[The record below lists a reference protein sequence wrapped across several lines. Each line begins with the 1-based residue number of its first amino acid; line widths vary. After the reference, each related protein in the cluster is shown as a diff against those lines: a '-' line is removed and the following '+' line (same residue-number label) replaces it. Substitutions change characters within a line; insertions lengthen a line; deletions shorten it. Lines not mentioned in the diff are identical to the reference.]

1 MSGFSFGGIS
11 VNSKKHT
18 LKLNIIDNPLLLD
31 RSDSFATYNKVPVVL
46 VDEPYEELQLQAI
59 EKFLKHCGLH
69 KFKIVC
75 AINCKITK
83 DNIQKDQKEGVI
95 SFYESNCSDFDKYI
109 SKQAPIITVGSAI
122 YSLLKEDDIYPNYC
136 HQVIFGKSNFLYS
149 KDLTFEN
156 AHQVYPME
164 SFNEIFARGWKKEVD
179 SFKTKLA
186 QLQIST
192 VVKNADKIP
201 SRFPKLNKVFINSK
215 EEFYDLFYE
224 PNKDRTGEMAWDLE
238 TGGLDFTK
246 DAIGCIT
253 VSFDGITGY
262 YIPWKYV
269 DKEKMNKLFGQTRSV
284 TANGKYDIKYCWREG
299 LNNARVDEDVCTL
312 GHTLDETRSN
322 SLKTLAFF
330 YSEFGGYERPLDV
343 YKKKVKIDSYLDID
357 EDILKEY
364 AVMDA
369 IVTFRVWKNM
379 MAHMRDLD
387 KKYPSE
393 INGYTSL
400 ETYYYTRRIPANNM
414 YAKLEYK
421 GVYVDKERLDNLR
434 IEMQKDIDNLKAEL
448 NKTFGIK
455 TSSTGGWGD
464 SSQDFD
470 WSSSQKVGKL
480 LESKGWEDL
489 GRTESGE
496 YQVSDFQIKRW
507 SKDHPEA
514 KMIKELKSLLVM
526 MNAFVGDVEG
536 TKGWSQYLRYHP
548 EDDSWRMHP
557 DFFAMGTDSGRS
569 RCQKPN
575 MQNTPTRGKYAKAI
589 KRCIITPDDND
600 YYMVTV
606 DYSAL
611 QMRLA
616 TIDSQD
622 KALTQVFQSP
632 EADAHSMTAFVTFFK
647 GKEIDVT
654 EVEVEQDGVTYHF
667 LGGEQVWTQRGY
679 VFACDLQED
688 DTLIF

>member
-1 MSGFSFGGIS
+1 MGNIRKNSNFSFGEIS
-11 VNSKKHT
+11 ITSKKHT
-18 LKLNIIDNPLLLD
+18 LKLNILSNPLLLD
-31 RSDSFATYNKVPVVL
+31 RSNTFATYDRVPIVL
-46 VDEPYEELQLQAI
+46 VDEPYEGIQLEAI
-59 EKFLKHCGLH
+59 EKFLRACGLH
-69 KFKIVC
+69 KFKIIS
-75 AINCKITK
+75 AINCIISK
-83 DNIQKDQKEGVI
+83 DVIQKDQKEGII
-95 SFYESNCSDFDKYI
+95 SFYENNAVDLDKYI
-109 SKQAPIITVGSAI
+109 TKHAPIITVGAAI

-136 HQVIFGKSNFLYS
+136 QQIIFGKSTFLFS

-156 AHQVYPME
+156 AHQVYPIE
-164 SFNEIFARGWKKEVD
+164 SFRDIFARGFKKEVD

-186 QLQIST
+186 QIQIHN
-192 VVKNADKIP
+192 VVKNADKVP
-201 SRFPKLNKVFINSK
+201 NRFPRLNKVFITSK
-215 EEFYDLFYE
+215 EEFYSLFYE

-246 DAIGCIT
+246 DEIGCIT
-253 VSFDGITGY
+253 VSFDGVTGY
-262 YIPWKYV
+262 YIPWRFV
-269 DKEKMNKLFGQTRSV
+269 DKEKLNEMFGRLRSV

-299 LNNARVDEDVCTL
+299 LTNAKVDEDVCTL

-330 YSEFGGYERPLDV
+330 YSEFGGYERPLDI

-379 MAHMRDLD
+379 MAHMRELD
-387 KKYPSE
+387 KKFPSE
-393 INGYTSL
+393 VNDYTSL

-414 YAKLEYK
+414 YAKIEYR

-434 IEMQKDIDNLKAEL
+434 IEIQKDIDELSLKLAES
-448 NKTFGIK
+448 FGVDK
-455 TSSTGGWGD
+455 
-464 SSQDFD
+464 DFD
-470 WSSSQKVGKL
+470 WGSNQKLGTL
-480 LESKGWEDL
+480 LEQKGWEEL
-489 GRTESGE
+489 GRNKTGE
-496 YQVSDFQIKRW
+496 YQVADFQIKRW

-514 KMIKELKSLLVM
+514 KMLKELKSLNVM
-526 MNAFVGDVEG
+526 MNSFVGDVEG
-536 TKGWSQYLRYHP
+536 TKGWSQYLKYHP
-548 EDDSWRMHP
+548 EDNSWRMHP

-589 KRCIITPDDND
+589 KRCIITPNND
-600 YYMVTV
+600 EYYMVTV

-622 KALTQVFQSP
+622 IALTKVFQSP
-632 EADAHSMTAFVTFFK
+632 DADAHSMTAFVTFFK
-647 GKEIDVT
+647 DKLIDVE
-654 EVEVEQDGVTYHF
+654 EVEVEQDGVVYHF
-667 LGGEQVWTQRGY
+667 LGGEQVLTQRGY
-679 VFACDLQED
+679 VFAGELTEE
-688 DTLIF
+688 DTLVIGVT